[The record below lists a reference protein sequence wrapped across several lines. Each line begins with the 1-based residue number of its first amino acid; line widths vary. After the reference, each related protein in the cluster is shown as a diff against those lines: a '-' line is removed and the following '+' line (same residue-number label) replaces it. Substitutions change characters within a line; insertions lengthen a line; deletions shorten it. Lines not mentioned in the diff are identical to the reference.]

1 MLSWWVRFFRKW
13 IPPQALELEITETV
27 LLDNT
32 ERNHSIL
39 NVIDA
44 MGVRLSIDDFGTG
57 YSSLSYLGRFPFDT
71 LKIDR
76 SFINDVDER
85 DEAAQLT
92 SAIISMADILGL
104 RVVAEGVE
112 TQKQLDF
119 LGSLNCDLT
128 QGFYLARPMPAAEL
142 EAFIADYSPVCSQVV
157 PA

>member
-1 MLSWWVRFFRKW
+1 M
-13 IPPQALELEITETV
+13 